1 MNLYELTD
9 SYLKVLELIEA
20 GEENLDDTLES
31 INDTIEVKAENYAK
45 IIRNLEGN
53 VNMLK
58 AEIER
63 LNSRKK
69 SIEGNVDRLKENL
82 KQAMILTG
90 KEKIKT
96 GLFNITVANNPV
108 ALNVF
113 DESKIPEN
121 FFTYE
126 TIKKMDKSAIKD
138 LLKAGQVIEGA
149 ELTQGKGLRIK
160 WK

>member
-1 MNLYELTD
+1 MNLYELKEN
-9 SYLKVLELIEA
+9 YLKVLELIEA
-20 GEENLDDTLES
+20 GEENLEDTLES

-58 AEIER
+58 AEVER

-82 KQAMILTG
+82 KMAMIVTG

-96 GLFNITVANNPV
+96 GLFNITVANNPPAV
-108 ALNVF
+108 RVY
-113 DESKIPEN
+113 DEELIPEKYFN
-121 FFTYE
+121 IE
-126 TIKKMDKSAIKD
+126 TIKKLDKTAIKD
-138 LLKAGQVIEGA
+138 VIKSGGVVAGA
-149 ELTQGKGLRIK
+149 DLTVGKGLRIK
-160 WK
+160 

>member
-1 MNLYELTD
+1 MNLYELKEN
-9 SYLKVLELIEA
+9 YLKVLELIEA
-20 GEENLDDTLES
+20 GEENLEDTLES

-58 AEIER
+58 AEVER

-82 KQAMILTG
+82 KMAMIVTG

-113 DESKIPEN
+113 DENKIPEN

-126 TIKKMDKSAIKD
+126 TIKKMDKAAIKD

-149 ELTQGKGLRIK
+149 ELTQGRGLRIK
-160 WK
+160 

>member
-69 SIEGNVDRLKENL
+69 SIEGNIDRLKENL

-108 ALNVF
+108 ALNIF

-126 TIKKMDKSAIKD
+126 TIKKMDKSTIKF

-160 WK
+160 

>member
-9 SYLKVLELIEA
+9 SYLKVLELIEN
-20 GEENLDDTLES
+20 GEEGLEDTLES

-58 AEIER
+58 AEVER

-82 KQAMILTG
+82 KMAMIVTG

-108 ALNVF
+108 AVNVI
-113 DESKIPEN
+113 DEKLIPEKY
-121 FFTYE
+121 FKVE
-126 TIKKMDKSAIKD
+126 IIRKLDKLSLRDAIKN
-138 LLKAGQVIEGA
+138 GEEIQGA

-160 WK
+160 